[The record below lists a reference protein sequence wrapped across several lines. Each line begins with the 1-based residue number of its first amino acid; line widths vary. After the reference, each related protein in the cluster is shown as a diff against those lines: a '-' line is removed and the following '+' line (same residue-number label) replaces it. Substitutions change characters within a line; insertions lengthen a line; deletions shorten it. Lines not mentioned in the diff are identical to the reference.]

1 MGVPEA
7 IDVDLTLRALADG
20 NRRAILR
27 VIRSEPQPVGA
38 VAQAVGL
45 SQQTASHHLRT
56 LQKAGLATVTT
67 DHTRRL
73 YALNT
78 DGLAAVRSYL
88 DDFWPERLTAL
99 KSAVEQRE
107 EKQHG

>member
-1 MGVPEA
+1 M
-7 IDVDLTLRALADG
+7 
-20 NRRAILR
+20 
-27 VIRSEPQPVGA
+27 
-38 VAQAVGL
+38 
-45 SQQTASHHLRT
+45 
-56 LQKAGLATVTT
+56 ATVTT

-88 DDFWPERLTAL
+88 DDFWPERLAAL

>member
-1 MGVPEA
+1 MGVPET
-7 IDVDLTLRALADG
+7 IDVDMTLRALADG

-27 VIRSEPQPVGA
+27 IIRSGPQPVGA
-38 VAQAVGL
+38 VAQAVGM

-78 DGLAAVRSYL
+78 DGLTAVRSYL
-88 DDFWPERLTAL
+88 DDFWPERLAAL

>member
-1 MGVPEA
+1 MGVAEA
-7 IDVDLTLRALADG
+7 IDVDVALRALADG

-27 VIRSEPQPVGA
+27 AIRSSPQPVGV
-38 VAQAVGL
+38 VAQTVGL

-56 LQKAGLATVTT
+56 LQKAGLATVSA

-88 DDFWPERLTAL
+88 DDFWPGRLAAL

-107 EKQHG
+107 ERRHG